1 MSPLR
6 NSTLVNK
13 LVCLPIKNISKV
25 FALFLGHAEFGI
37 LLNSIV
43 TSFSIQQFD
52 SDNDK
57 VRIRDAVLVYSI
69 HLHLLDILL
78 VLTFEVVH

>member
-25 FALFLGHAEFGI
+25 FALFLGHAGFGI